1 MSRYRAFGL
10 NREPFAAEPDLA
22 MMAPALGQ
30 TDALARLRQAALSR
44 AGLALVT
51 GEPGIGKTTVRLA
64 LGRDLR
70 VEPSLLIAELTDPPP
85 WRPDITFLRAA
96 TSAFGITASGRTMLE
111 LTTELQK
118 SLGAL
123 IEEDIWPL
131 LIVDD
136 AQRLTSSQVDLVRSL
151 LGPDERAPRLSVLLF
166 GEPEIEERINRRQA
180 LARQLAMRHT
190 LNPLNAS
197 DAAGLVQF
205 RLRVAGAEDD
215 VEIFTPEALA
225 QLVERSGGNPR
236 ALLTL
241 AAATVD
247 LAASTRQTSIDRET
261 AQAALRRDAIGG
273 SADAPATGHGKR

>member
-1 MSRYRAFGL
+1 
-10 NREPFAAEPDLA
+10 

-30 TDALARLRQAALSR
+30 TDALARLRQSALSR

-51 GEPGIGKTTVRLA
+51 GEPGIGKTMVRLA
-64 LGRDLR
+64 LVRDLR
-70 VEPSLLIAELTDPPP
+70 VEPSLLLAELINPAA
-85 WRPDITFLRAA
+85 WRTDITFLRAVA
-96 TSAFGITASGRTMLE
+96 SAFGIAASGRTTLE

-151 LGPDERAPRLSVLLF
+151 LGPDERSPRLSVLLF

-190 LNPLNAS
+190 LNPLNAN
-197 DAAGLVQF
+197 DAAGLVRF
-205 RLRVAGAEDD
+205 RLQVAGVDD
-215 VEIFTPEALA
+215 EAEIFAPEALA

-236 ALLTL
+236 ALVML
-241 AAATVD
+241 AAASID
-247 LAASTRQTSIDRET
+247 LAASTRQASIDRDT
-261 AQAALRRDAIGG
+261 AQAATRRNTTDG
-273 SADAPATGHGKR
+273 SADTPVTGHGKR